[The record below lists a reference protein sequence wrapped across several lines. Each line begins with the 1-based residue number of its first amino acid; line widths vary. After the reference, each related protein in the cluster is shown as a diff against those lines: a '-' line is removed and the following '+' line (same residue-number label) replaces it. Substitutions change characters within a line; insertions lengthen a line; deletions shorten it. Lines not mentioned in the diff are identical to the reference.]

1 MTGTK
6 EEPLCLV
13 FIPAL
18 IALLHHAERTL
29 GAPLTEAQVL
39 AIRDNANCIALPYSL
54 AAKGEA
60 DRGYRDIVPENCW
73 LEWQAARRTLFAE
86 DA

>member
-6 EEPLCLV
+6 EDPLCLV

-18 IALLHHAERTL
+18 VTLLHHAERTF

-60 DRGYRDIVPENCW
+60 DRGYPDIVAENCW
-73 LEWQAARRTLFAE
+73 QEWQTARRKLFAK